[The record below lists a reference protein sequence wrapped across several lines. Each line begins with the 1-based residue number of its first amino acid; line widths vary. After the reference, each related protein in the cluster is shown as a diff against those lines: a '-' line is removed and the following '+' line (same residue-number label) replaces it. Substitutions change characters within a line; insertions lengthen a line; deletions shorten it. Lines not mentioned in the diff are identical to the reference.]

1 MSDRI
6 FYVGSQKDRRFTG
19 YVPAKFITLNGQHVV
34 DPTPGG
40 SQNAYIY
47 ADGSDKYKTRGEI
60 ANPNNYLIVPANYTE
75 QQTRAFAADVANTL
89 NQVYP
94 EDTTGTMGAT
104 RANAQMSDAFSQGGS
119 QDLQRNPQ
127 WGIPKG
133 SVVPA
138 FVGSA
143 SYHLGSVTR
152 WSGMPR
158 ELAEIGGGMA
168 NLENRYIK
176 QPLQYLKGGEWGS
189 IDTSGPHFLS
199 QHNYANLSKGYAD
212 ADVPRNAASPISDF
226 GYRPQAQYP
235 AGQIGDGN
243 GLGVGDWR
251 FPLAGIDPSN
261 PLRPVSPPQTGGTLE
276 KYLEKFSDR
285 SVQPWTDPPVRG
297 LPDNSARFGN
307 SFGSGGSSPASGST
321 DIPALPAPE
330 PQNPQGS
337 AFPYAGEYD
346 QYQRQ
351 LNGNRPLAPMF
362 DPTKPPPPF
371 DPSNPYPP
379 LASGSIGDWIRSLA
393 GVDPEHPA
401 QFVPPIF
408 SPLYRR

>member
-6 FYVGSQKDRRFTG
+6 FYVGARPQSDKKGITG
-19 YVPAKFITLNGQHVV
+19 YVAAKFLTLNGKPVT

-40 SQNAYIY
+40 SQIAFIY
-47 ADGSDKYKTRGEI
+47 ADDSDKYKTPGEI

-75 QQTRAFAADVANTL
+75 QKARAFAAEIANTIS
-89 NQVYP
+89 QVYP
-94 EDTTGTMGAT
+94 GDETGAAGLNQALGRMAGAFL
-104 RANAQMSDAFSQGGS
+104 RNGS
-119 QDLQRNPQ
+119 QDLQRHPQ
-127 WGIPKG
+127 WEIPKN

-138 FVGSA
+138 FISSA

-152 WSGMPR
+152 WAGLPVDW
-158 ELAEIGGGMA
+158 AETGGG
-168 NLENRYIK
+168 I
-176 QPLQYLKGGEWGS
+176 
-189 IDTSGPHFLS
+189 PHWFS
-199 QHNYANLSKGYAD
+199 RSPDESSFRGLSKQNDANIVKGFAD
-212 ADVPRNAASPISDF
+212 ADVARNTASPVSDF

-261 PLRPVSPPQTGGTLE
+261 PSRPVPPPQTGKALE
-276 KYLEKFSDR
+276 RYLEKFSDR
-285 SVQPWTDPPVRG
+285 SVQPWTDPPVWG
-297 LPDNSARFGN
+297 LPDNSATFGN

-321 DIPALPAPE
+321 DIPAAPAPE
-330 PQNPQGS
+330 PRNSQGS
-337 AFPYAGEYD
+337 ALPYAGEYD

-351 LNGNRPLAPMF
+351 LNGNQPQAPMF

-371 DPSNPYPP
+371 DPSNPYAPV
-379 LASGSIGDWIRSLA
+379 ASGSIGQWIRSLA
-393 GVDPEHPA
+393 GVDAEDPA

>member
-6 FYVGSQKDRRFTG
+6 FYVGSEKDRKFTG
-19 YVPAKFITLNGQHVV
+19 YVPAKFITLNGQPVV

-75 QQTRAFAADVANTL
+75 QQARAFAADVANTL

-94 EDTTGTMGAT
+94 KDATGIMGSM
-104 RANAQMSDAFSQGGS
+104 RARAQMIDAFSQGGS

-127 WGIPKG
+127 WGIPEG

-152 WSGMPR
+152 WSGIPR
-158 ELAEIGGGMA
+158 EWAEIGGGMA

-176 QPLQYLKGGEWGS
+176 QPFKYLTSGKWDS

-199 QHNYANLSKGYAD
+199 QQNYDNFSKGYAN
-212 ADVPRNAASPISDF
+212 ADVARNGASPISDF

-261 PLRPVSPPQTGGTLE
+261 PLRSVQPPQTGGTLE
-276 KYLEKFSDR
+276 KYSDR
-285 SVQPWTDPPVRG
+285 SVQPWTDPPVWG
-297 LPDNSARFGN
+297 FSDNSATFDNR
-307 SFGSGGSSPASGST
+307 FGSGSFPPASGST
-321 DIPALPAPE
+321 DIPAPPAPE
-330 PQNPQGS
+330 PQNSQGS
-337 AFPYAGEYD
+337 ALPYADEYD

-351 LNGNRPLAPMF
+351 LNGNQPQAPMF

-371 DPSNPYPP
+371 DPSNPYAP
-379 LASGSIGDWIRSLA
+379 LASGSIGNWIRSLA
-393 GVDPEHPA
+393 GVDPEHPT
-401 QFVPPIF
+401 QLVPSIF